1 MPAPV
6 TFKAIPQSHD
16 CSRLTPVGAFAGSVC
31 TAARPDGSNRIS
43 GRLVGRAPKAARR
56 ATGAGAGGVI
66 PTLEFLQTFTWLREI
81 WPEEVVSKSTWR
93 EEGAACQR
101 RAGFLAGAA

>member
-1 MPAPV
+1 MWSRNQKISHSD
-6 TFKAIPQSHD
+6 TAI
-16 CSRLTPVGAFAGSVC
+16 
-31 TAARPDGSNRIS
+31 TAEDGW
-43 GRLVGRAPKAARR
+43 L
-56 ATGAGAGGVI
+56 I

-101 RAGFLAGAA
+101 RAGFLAAAA